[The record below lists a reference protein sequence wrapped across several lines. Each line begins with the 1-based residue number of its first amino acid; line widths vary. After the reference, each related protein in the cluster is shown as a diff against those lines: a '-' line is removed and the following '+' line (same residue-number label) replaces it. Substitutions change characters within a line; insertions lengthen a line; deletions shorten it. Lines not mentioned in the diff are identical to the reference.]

1 MPIVKV
7 ENLIKKYD
15 SFVAVKG
22 IDIEVEQGES
32 FGFLGPNGA
41 GKTTTINVLCTLLKA
56 TSGRAEVNGFDCLT
70 QPHEVRSSIG
80 LVFQEFTLDNEL
92 TAYENLIFHC
102 YLYNMKR
109 GDAKERIAEILRVVD
124 LYDRKDD
131 QVKKFSGGMKRR
143 LELARGLLH
152 RPKVLFL
159 DEPTLGLD
167 PQSRLQ
173 TWDFIDKLRAQEDIT
188 IFMTTHY
195 LEEAED
201 CDRIAIID
209 EGKIIACGTPEELK
223 KSVEGDTISLKTT
236 NDDKAKAWIE
246 EKFKIQTSRLKDGLS
261 FTVSGG
267 EKFIP
272 QLFNGFPVEVLSV
285 SLKRPSLDDVFIS
298 LTGKEIKDNGTD
310 MSTSR
315 MTRRQR

>member
-1 MPIVKV
+1 MPIVRV
-7 ENLIKKYD
+7 ENLIKQYN

-22 IDIEVEQGES
+22 IDIEVKRGES

-56 TSGRAEVNGFDCLT
+56 TSGTAQVNGFDCLT
-70 QPHEVRSSIG
+70 QPHKVRSSIG
-80 LVFQEFTLDNEL
+80 LVFQEVTLDNEL

-109 GDAKERIAEILRVVD
+109 SDAEERIGEILEVVD
-124 LYDRKDD
+124 LSNRKDE
-131 QVKKFSGGMKRR
+131 QVKKYSGGMKRR

-167 PQSRLQ
+167 PQSRVQ
-173 TWDFIDKLRAQEDIT
+173 TWDFIEKLKVQEDIT

-195 LEEAED
+195 LEEAEN

-209 EGKIIACGTPEELK
+209 EGKIIACGTSEELK
-223 KSVEGDTISLKTT
+223 KNLEGDTISLKTR
-236 NDDKAKAWIE
+236 DDEKARSWIE
-246 EKFKIQTSRLKDGLS
+246 EKFKISVSQLKDGLS

-267 EKFIP
+267 ENFIP
-272 QLFNGFPVEVLSV
+272 QLFNGFPIEVLSV

-298 LTGKEIKDNGTD
+298 LTGKEIKDNGAGTNN
-310 MSTSR
+310 SR
-315 MTRRQR
+315 MNRRSR